1 MRRFDF
7 EVLPMGI
14 NNRNYPGAFTG
25 NVEMVIKSILY
36 GKTLHLYSGTSLI
49 GDERVDIEHPNAT
62 LNIRVEDF
70 LQNDNR
76 QWDWVLLDPPYAIQR
91 ANLKLK
97 DYGEKDSLSGN
108 VKWRRILKWYC
119 AKHTE
124 NVLWLDFCA
133 PNYPG
138 FYRKKLWLFMPGG
151 YHTVRVLSW
160 LKREMKPLL

>member
-1 MRRFDF
+1 MRKFEF

-14 NNRNYPGAFTG
+14 NRKDYPGAFTD
-25 NVEMVIKSILY
+25 NVAWVIKSVLY
-36 GKTLHLYSGTSLI
+36 GKVLHLYSGSSLL
-49 GDERVDIEHPNAT
+49 GNERVDIKHPNAT
-62 LNIRVEDF
+62 LNMRVEDF
-70 LQNDNR
+70 LQNDDR
-76 QWDWVLLDPPYAIQR
+76 EWDWVLLDPPYAIQR
-91 ANLKLK
+91 ADLKLK

-108 VKWRRILKWYC
+108 VKLRRMLKWYC

-138 FYRKKLWLFMPGG
+138 FYRKKLWLFIPGG